1 MRKTLARRNVA
12 IAVVIVLVGGGGLW
26 WWTHRSSTTTTA
38 ATQTTVAASVQTLS
52 QSISATGTITPAVQS
67 NLRFATSGTVTSV
80 AVKVGDK
87 VSANQQV
94 ATIDPA
100 NAKIAVNLAAANVNA
115 ASASLTTAKSSSTT
129 TAAQLAAANSQLA
142 SANAKL
148 ASAQASLTSTTLVS
162 PIAGTVASVSMSV
175 GDQVAGSGTSS
186 GGSGGSGGSGSGSSG
201 SAGATTAQ
209 IVVITTDS
217 WTVTTSVS
225 SGDLPSLK
233 QGLQAT
239 ILPSGSRTPIFGTV
253 STVGVVA
260 TTSGG
265 VTTFP
270 VTIAVTGSPAGL
282 YAGGSA
288 NVSITVREIADALT
302 VPTAAV
308 QTANGQSVVMKV
320 VNGQPVSAPVQVG
333 MVQGPLTQITSGLA
347 EGDQVIVEG
356 RAGFGTSGSTG
367 TRTRGTGTG
376 PGAGAG
382 AGGPGSGAGLG
393 AAPTAGPTP

>member
-26 WWTHRSSTTTTA
+26 WWTHRSSTTTTP

-148 ASAQASLTSTTLVS
+148 ASAQASLTSTNLVS

-239 ILPSGSRTPIFGTV
+239 ILPLGSRTPIFGTV

-382 AGGPGSGAGLG
+382 AGGPGSGAGSG

>member
-288 NVSITVREIADALT
+288 NVSITVREIVDALT

-382 AGGPGSGAGLG
+382 AGGPGSGAGSG